1 MKFPSHDFE
10 SCASAIPP
18 FRHGIILSLHLG
30 RAGCCFGSPFGHSSC
45 KMGSLLL
52 MASSRI
58 YARRSAALNRA
69 LHALGS
75 ASIPPFRL
83 GIILSLHLGRAGCC
97 FGSPV
102 VATRTCLTLSPTNV
116 GVRFTCARLLLFAC
130 KFYTKIFGEHACAC
144 NKAA

>member
-18 FRHGIILSLHLG
+18 FRLGIILSLHLG
-30 RAGCCFGSPFGHSSC
+30 RAGCCFGSPVGHSSC

-83 GIILSLHLGRAGCC
+83 VAMQAHLLASL
-97 FGSPV
+97 
-102 VATRTCLTLSPTNV
+102 TNV
-116 GVRFTCARLLLFAC
+116 SVALVIA
-130 KFYTKIFGEHACAC
+130 
-144 NKAA
+144 